1 MAKYNIKKNWKSF
14 KQTFEV
20 SIKFFCRKWERETF
34 PKWFFIYKQLD
45 KCQNEYYPENP
56 NITRF
61 CRRTSLHVLMFPNFL
76 LKKNLWSYGKWQTFE
91 ETIWPF
97 FHNVRKEGFMFFKTY
112 LFLIFVNKECFLK
125 IYRDRQNQ
133 NYFS

>member
-45 KCQNEYYPENP
+45 KCQNEYYPDNG
-56 NITRF
+56 NIISF
-61 CRRTSLHVLMFPNFL
+61 CRRVS
-76 LKKNLWSYGKWQTFE
+76 
-91 ETIWPF
+91 
-97 FHNVRKEGFMFFKTY
+97 
-112 LFLIFVNKECFLK
+112 
-125 IYRDRQNQ
+125 
-133 NYFS
+133 